1 MWAVS
6 NKYKEYI
13 AKKTVEY
20 VWYGQIAFTDGTTAT
35 FDNEN
40 VDQNKSRL
48 TRQIV
53 KGENLEVGGVFS
65 GELVLGLR
73 DSAAWK
79 ISDRTY
85 KYEES
90 EVTLYFRLKYPDNTS
105 EDVLCGKF
113 IINKA
118 ERTYH
123 TVTLTA
129 YDAVNKLNEK
139 LENVYTGNF
148 EPYDAISSICSAA
161 GVTLAMTRAQIE
173 ALPSGTRNDLKL
185 GSYKKGVTYKKILG
199 DICAILGVNAVCDR
213 YNRLIL
219 IKIGSTSV
227 REVGAEHRYS
237 SSYIDY
243 IGHYS
248 IMYYA
253 LKNGD
258 VMEVSLGSSSDP
270 PIKELGINIG
280 KNTLLE
286 QFSNN
291 DIDWILTG
299 ILYNNFLNT
308 YYAPANITMPADP
321 SLDVGDMISLI
332 GGEITGNYV
341 KTIETEVDQN
351 QQYYIKEEATYSPVT
366 PVGNENPAA
375 KGWYERI
382 GETSMYAHTTDTT
395 VVSGKTYYVSTQGY
409 TPVTPVGDEDPSEEN
424 WYVVGQNMVCTKI
437 EMPLY
442 GQMKIVSEAGVYELE
457 IQEYATKKEQE
468 QQDKQKDDDEEQKK
482 NEDDIGGLQEDVG
495 GLQEDVGGLQDD
507 VGGLQDDVGGLQDEI
522 DGINSRTSVDYV
534 APYQTLD
541 SGISDGGNAYALRF
555 RVKVTRDGDT
565 VAFHAMMGFTVE
577 TTVSNGNY
585 NDCNLTV
592 QYLLDDVVTA
602 TAVQTYGDGHQIL
615 TMNGCMKPTA
625 GDHTFDVKFSV
636 VGGSL
641 S

>member
-129 YDAVNKLNEK
+129 YDDINKLNEK
-139 LENVYTGNF
+139 LANVYTGNF

-161 GVTLAMTRAQIE
+161 GVTLGMTRAQIE
-173 ALPSGTRNDLKL
+173 AFPSGTRSDLKL

-199 DICAILGVNAVCDR
+199 DICAILGVNAICDR
-213 YNRLIL
+213 YNRLIFV
-219 IKIGSTSV
+219 KINPTSV

-258 VMEVSLGSSSDP
+258 VMEVDDGSTSDP
-270 PIKELGINIG
+270 PIKQLGINIG

-286 QFSNN
+286 EYDTETTS
-291 DIDWILTG
+291 WILYG
-299 ILYNNFLNT
+299 ILYNNFRNV
-308 YYAPANITMPADP
+308 YYSPVNVTMPADP
-321 SLDVGDMISLI
+321 SLDVGDMISI
-332 GGEITGNYV
+332 VGGEIIGTYI
-341 KTIETEVDQN
+341 KTIQTSVDPN
-351 QQYYIKEEATYSPVT
+351 QTYYEKDDEEFSPVT
-366 PVGNENPAA
+366 PVGNENPSA
-375 KGWYERI
+375 KGWYEKI
-382 GETSMYAHTTDTT
+382 VDTYIETHDAA
-395 VVSGKTYYVSTQGY
+395 VVEGKTYYEYTAGY
-409 TPVTPVGDEDPSEEN
+409 TRVTPVGDENPSEEH
-424 WYVVGQNMVCTKI
+424 WDIIGQHMVCTKI

-442 GQMKIVSEAGVYELE
+442 GQMRIISEAGVYELE
-457 IQEYATKKEQE
+457 VNEYATKKEQE
-468 QQDKQKDDDEEQKK
+468 QQDKEKNDDEEQKK
-482 NEDDIGGLQEDVG
+482 NEEDIGNLNEDVG
-495 GLQEDVGGLQDD
+495 NLNEDVGGLQDD

-534 APYQTLD
+534 APYQTI
-541 SGISDGGNAYALRF
+541 SGGISDGGNAYALRF
-555 RVKVTRDGDT
+555 RVNVTRDGDT
-565 VAFHAMMGFTVE
+565 VAFHAMIGFEVE
-577 TTVSNGNY
+577 TTVSNNNY
-585 NDCNLTV
+585 GDCVLTV
-592 QYLLDDVVTA
+592 QYLLDDTVTA
-602 TAVQTYGDGHQIL
+602 TAYQTYGDGHQIL
-615 TMNGCMKPTA
+615 TMNGCFKPSA
-625 GDHTFDVKFSV
+625 GEHTFDVKFAV
-636 VGGSL
+636 AGGSL
-641 S
+641 I

>member
-6 NKYKEYI
+6 DKYKEYI
-13 AKKTVEY
+13 AKRTVEY
-20 VWYGQIAFTDGTTAT
+20 LWYGQIAFTDGTTAT

-85 KYEES
+85 NYEDS
-90 EVTLYFRLKYPDNTS
+90 EVTLYFRLKYPDSTS
-105 EDVLCGKF
+105 ESILCGKF
-113 IINKA
+113 IVNKA

-148 EPYDAISSICSAA
+148 TPYDAISSICSAA

-173 ALPSGTRNDLKL
+173 AFPSGTRDDLKL
-185 GSYKKGVTYKKILG
+185 GSYKKGTAYKKILG
-199 DICAILGVNAVCDR
+199 DICAMLGVNAICDR

-219 IKIGSTSV
+219 VKINATSV

-253 LKNGD
+253 MKNGD
-258 VMEVSLGSSSDP
+258 VMEVDDGSSSDP

-286 QFSNN
+286 QYDAETIS
-291 DIDWILTG
+291 WILYG
-299 ILYNNFLNT
+299 VIYNNFNRV
-308 YYAPANITMPADP
+308 YYSPANITMPADP
-321 SLDVGDMISLI
+321 SLDVGDMISI
-332 GGEITGNYV
+332 VGGEILGTYI
-341 KTIETEVDQN
+341 KTIQTSVDPNQTYYEKDEV
-351 QQYYIKEEATYSPVT
+351 EFVPVT
-366 PVGNENPAA
+366 PVGTENPSA
-375 KGWYERI
+375 KGWYELVGQVYI
-382 GETSMYAHTTDTT
+382 ETRDAA
-395 VVSGKTYYVSTQGY
+395 VVEGKTYYEYTAGY
-409 TPVTPVGDEDPSEEN
+409 TAVTPVGDEDPSEEN
-424 WYVVGQNMVCTKI
+424 WYILGQHLVCTKI

-442 GQMKIVSEAGVYELE
+442 GQMKITSEAGVYELE

-468 QQDKQKDDDEEQKK
+468 QQEKRQDDDEEQKK

>member
-129 YDAVNKLNEK
+129 YDDINKLNEK
-139 LENVYTGNF
+139 LANVYTGNF

-161 GVTLAMTRAQIE
+161 GVTLGMTKAQIE
-173 ALPSGTRNDLKL
+173 AFPSGTRSDLKL

-199 DICAILGVNAVCDR
+199 DICAILGVNAICDR

-219 IKIGSTSV
+219 IKINPTSV

-258 VMEVSLGSSSDP
+258 VMEVDDGSTSDP
-270 PIKELGINIG
+270 PIKQLGINIG

-286 QFSNN
+286 EYDTETTS
-291 DIDWILTG
+291 WILYG
-299 ILYNNFLNT
+299 ILYNNFRNV
-308 YYAPANITMPADP
+308 YYSPVNVTMPADP
-321 SLDVGDMISLI
+321 SLDVGDMISI
-332 GGEITGNYV
+332 VGGEIIGTYI
-341 KTIETEVDQN
+341 KTIQTSVDPN
-351 QQYYIKEEATYSPVT
+351 QTYYEKDDEEFSPVT
-366 PVGNENPAA
+366 PIGTENPSA
-375 KGWYERI
+375 KGWYEKI
-382 GETSMYAHTTDTT
+382 VDTYIETHDAA
-395 VVSGKTYYVSTQGY
+395 VVEGKTYYEYTAGY
-409 TPVTPVGDEDPSEEN
+409 TRVTPVGDEDPSEEE
-424 WYVVGQNMVCTKI
+424 WYILGQQMVCTKI

-442 GQMKIVSEAGVYELE
+442 GQMRIISEAGVYELE
-457 IQEYATKKEQE
+457 VNEYATKKEQE

-482 NEDDIGGLQEDVG
+482 NEEDIGNLNEDVG
-495 GLQEDVGGLQDD
+495 NLNEDVGGLQDD

-534 APYQTLD
+534 APYQTI
-541 SGISDGGNAYALRF
+541 SGGISDGGNAYALRF
-555 RVKVTRDGDT
+555 RVNVTRDGDT
-565 VAFHAMMGFTVE
+565 VAFHAMIGFEVE
-577 TTVSNGNY
+577 TTVSENNY
-585 NDCNLTV
+585 GDCVLTV
-592 QYLLDDVVTA
+592 QYLLDDTVTA
-602 TAVQTYGDGHQIL
+602 TAYQTYGDGHQIL
-615 TMNGCMKPTA
+615 TMNGCFKPSA
-625 GDHTFDVKFSV
+625 GEHTFDVKFAV
-636 VGGSL
+636 AGGSL